1 MGSLGQTAGLFDL
14 QGEDPSNHRTSS
26 LGIRLGARLFLFKP
40 LQGTLL
46 LTCYGTLGQVTY
58 VLYVSVFRLYHGEDE
73 SVPHNGY
80 MTLYRYNLFRDSL
93 QRQQILA
100 TTSLLQLSFL

>member
-1 MGSLGQTAGLFDL
+1 MGSLGQTVGLFDL

-26 LGIRLGARLFLFKP
+26 LVIRLGARLFLFKP
-40 LQGTLL
+40 LQGALL

-73 SVPHNGY
+73 SV
-80 MTLYRYNLFRDSL
+80 SL
-93 QRQQILA
+93 
-100 TTSLLQLSFL
+100 TTGI